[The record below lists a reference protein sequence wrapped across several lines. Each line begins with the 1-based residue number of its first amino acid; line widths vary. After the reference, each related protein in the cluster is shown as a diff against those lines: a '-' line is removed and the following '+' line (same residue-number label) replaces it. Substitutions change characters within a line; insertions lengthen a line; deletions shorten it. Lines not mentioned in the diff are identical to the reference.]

1 MFLQTYDVNAILQSL
16 VNNAS
21 SSFLAGELRVLV
33 LKVLM
38 VNGTF
43 LRTKL
48 SWPSLSVSGLVRPRS
63 PTLGPSAG
71 FRIKPSLVLAGTN
84 DDLDG
89 EEFNSGALTLVRLH
103 CLSILVDGCNES
115 QVTTPSVILFCLG
128 RSRSLCYSRNYTCK
142 PASWAMGGRGLL
154 TPHSAKRRYPSST
167 HYPYN
172 AQVTFLTILSMQF
185 HYFCDQVL
193 FLLICSIIDQ

>member
-16 VNNAS
+16 VSNAS

-43 LRTKL
+43 LRTNL
-48 SWPSLSVSGLVRPRS
+48 SWPSLSVSGLVRPRY

-71 FRIKPSLVLAGTN
+71 FRIKPWLVLARTN
-84 DDLDG
+84 EDLDG

-103 CLSILVDGCNES
+103 CVSILFDGCNES
-115 QVTTPSVILFCLG
+115 EVITPSVILFFLG
-128 RSRSLCYSRNYTCK
+128 RSRSLCYSRKYTCK
-142 PASWAMGGRGLL
+142 TASWAMGSRGCSHLTLVKHDTRPPPIIHVTLNLL
-154 TPHSAKRRYPSST
+154 LSQFWA
-167 HYPYN
+167 YN
-172 AQVTFLTILSMQF
+172 
-185 HYFCDQVL
+185 
-193 FLLICSIIDQ
+193 SIISAIKYYFSWYALL

>member
-16 VNNAS
+16 VSNAS

-43 LRTKL
+43 LRTNL

-63 PTLGPSAG
+63 PALGPSAG
-71 FRIKPSLVLAGTN
+71 LRIKPSLVLAGTN

-115 QVTTPSVILFCLG
+115 EVTTPSVILFCLS
-128 RSRSLCYSRNYTCK
+128 RSRSLCYSPNYTCK
-142 PASWAMGGRGLL
+142 AAS
-154 TPHSAKRRYPSST
+154 
-167 HYPYN
+167 
-172 AQVTFLTILSMQF
+172 
-185 HYFCDQVL
+185 
-193 FLLICSIIDQ
+193 